1 MTQDNDFIYVKPSDI
16 EKESFRIIGEELEE
30 QGVRLRK
37 KQEPYIKRCIHT
49 SADFSYATTLTFS
62 RNATTILENLIRDH
76 ASIICDTNMALAG
89 INKTA
94 LEKTGCKAYC
104 FMADERVKEIAEKV
118 GTTRAAASVNA
129 TSHIEGKKIYCVG
142 NAPTALIELDKLYQ
156 ENRIVPDFV
165 IGVPVGFVNV
175 VYAKELIIKSDI
187 PHIVNRGRKG
197 GSSIAACLMNAAL
210 YRVIKREL

>member
-1 MTQDNDFIYVKPSDI
+1 MGNNDFIYVKPGEI

-30 QGVRLRK
+30 QGIKLRK

-49 SADFSYATTLTFS
+49 SADFSYAKTLEFS
-62 RNATTILENLIRDH
+62 HNATSILENLLRAH

-94 LEKTGCKAYC
+94 LEKAGCRAYC
-104 FMADERVKEIAEKV
+104 FMADERVKEIAAKE

-129 TSHIEGKKIYCVG
+129 TSHIEGHKIYCIG
-142 NAPTALIELDKLYQ
+142 NAPTALIELDRLYH
-156 ENRIVPDFV
+156 ENRITPDFV

-175 VYAKELIIKSDI
+175 VYAKELIIRSDI
-187 PHIVNRGRKG
+187 PYIVNRGRKG

-210 YRVIKREL
+210 YKVTKREI